1 VTLEAHRA
9 KSTCR
14 TLCRRCTARST
25 RRRCW
30 RARCGL
36 ARWPPPCWGAAC
48 RTAPPQPQPWMV
60 RLRVRVSHE
69 TLTCAK
75 RRRYTTSLPSS
86 ASPAGG
92 PSGFS
97 KSGDHRS
104 AMLAAFNVQPP
115 YPKYLCGCQS
125 APTWSVHEPPPPPD
139 RNHDDA
145 PLPPLPLP
153 LLLPPPLPPR
163 LCRPPRSTHGWRS
176 YVRPMAGTDQESGD

>member
-1 VTLEAHRA
+1 MHSAQHAATQLAGAVWSGSLA
-9 KSTCR
+9 
-14 TLCRRCTARST
+14 TAVLGSSVPH
-25 RRRCW
+25 C
-30 RARCGL
+30 AAG
-36 ARWPPPCWGAAC
+36 WGWGGGGGGGGGGGK
-48 RTAPPQPQPWMV
+48 PQPWMV